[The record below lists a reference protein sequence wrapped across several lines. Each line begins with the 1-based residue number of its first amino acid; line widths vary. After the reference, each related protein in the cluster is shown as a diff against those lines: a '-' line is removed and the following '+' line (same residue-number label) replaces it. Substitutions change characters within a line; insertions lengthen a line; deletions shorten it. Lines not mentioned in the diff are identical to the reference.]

1 MTIKEL
7 VTDKKVIWQCTD
19 EDGEW
24 KNTFITFQLNV
35 TDQQTFVNFSCI
47 QWGKSDLCSHCSTKW
62 AVFMLSL
69 KDYLETGKGKP
80 FPDDIPINHI

>member
-24 KNTFITFQLNV
+24 KNTFITFELNV
-35 TDQQTFVNFSCI
+35 TDQQTFVNFSHT
-47 QWGKSDLCSHCSTKW
+47 QWGK
-62 AVFMLSL
+62 
-69 KDYLETGKGKP
+69 
-80 FPDDIPINHI
+80 I